1 MIAIFMYH
9 DVSSDNDIPSV
20 IVYHVLT
27 NDIISME
34 ASQCV
39 NRMSDL
45 INVSL
50 ENFPNTEII
59 ASLATP
65 RSDNI
70 A

>member
-1 MIAIFMYH
+1 
-9 DVSSDNDIPSV
+9 
-20 IVYHVLT
+20 
-27 NDIISME
+27 ME

-65 RSDNI
+65 RSDNNDWNNNLGFDCFGMGCCSEI
-70 A
+70 STEFLCF